1 MITAEIG
8 PSSHL
13 QLASDMFD
21 HKADMTPD
29 ASYGLIQATIKTFA
43 NYMGQSVEQLDPFS
57 LSITG
62 KLERDGKKF
71 GIGSSG
77 SVTLLTLKALS
88 AYYQQP
94 LSPELLLN

>member
-1 MITAEIG
+1 MLNYRVQTGGKLYLTGEYAILEPGQLALIQFIPLMITAEIG

-43 NYMGQSVEQLDPFS
+43 NYMGQSVERLDPFHC
-57 LSITG
+57 
-62 KLERDGKKF
+62 
-71 GIGSSG
+71 
-77 SVTLLTLKALS
+77 LLQA
-88 AYYQQP
+88 
-94 LSPELLLN
+94 N